1 MANKEQLLIEFS
13 QTGLARRCKNVADLE
28 QRFSRWLRQNNI
40 QLRNRQNGNY
50 RDNNFYGSANYTVDI
65 LRQNKNLLYSFGL
78 NESHLVR
85 QKPDYRD
92 NTKEPYS
99 LLGQF
104 KHYGNQIHNRGQDP
118 NIRKN
123 GLKGLFNAGTGKV
136 ILAII
141 IIAVLY
147 SLVGDTVWSFIT
159 SGAIFKLICFAIGAL
174 ASIGILR
181 AKNMG
186 WPLPI
191 KLVVIIVIWV
201 VLVNYDF

>member
-13 QTGLARRCKNVADLE
+13 KTGLARRCKNVSDLE
-28 QRFSRWLRQNNI
+28 QRFSRWMHQNDI
-40 QLRNRQNGNY
+40 YLRNYDQN
-50 RDNNFYGSANYTVDI
+50 DFYGSANFTVNI
-65 LRQNKNLLYSFGL
+65 LRKNKNLLYSFGL

-85 QKPDYRD
+85 QRPEYRD

-104 KHYGNQIHNRGQDP
+104 KHYGNQVHNRGQDG
-118 NIRKN
+118 NYRKH
-123 GLKGLFNAGTGKV
+123 GAKGLLSAGTGKV
-136 ILAII
+136 ILAVV

-147 SLVGDTVWSFIT
+147 SLLGDTVWNFIT
-159 SGAIFKLICFAIGAL
+159 SGAIFKLICFAIGSL

-181 AKNMG
+181 SKNMG